1 MLPAGQTDELGAPT
15 TADNTTPLDP
25 SLPTDKP
32 TPEKP
37 EIKSTRRLT
46 QKGTKQILR
55 YPVAEIYDTTDYLQ
69 IKVVRYKTIPVNSG
83 EENKIVGEPGKRRN
97 SNKEESLATI
107 FLPIPSAIQD
117 RNSVSYQNSNIN
129 AIAGTAIGGIKSVM
143 EAGEISLQG
152 FNNVKTEIKD
162 AVVNTFGAAGG
173 GERILDL
180 FTKSLASQAVGVFG
194 GNVTVDQLLA
204 RQDGK
209 IFNPNMEL
217 LFNGPS
223 LRQFAFSFQ
232 MTPRSQTESDAV
244 KSIIRTFKSNMA
256 PQVTTE
262 GSGSLFLKTPNVFE
276 LTYKQGKDSHSFLH
290 QFKQC
295 FLENVSVNY
304 TGAGTYA
311 TYDDGTP
318 VSIIM
323 NLQFKEI
330 EPIYDIDY
338 ENGEGFTTEG
348 VGY

>member
-1 MLPAGQTDELGAPT
+1 MTEKPREVSPPPNPSEQFKPIGRLPPKKV
-15 TADNTTPLDP
+15 
-25 SLPTDKP
+25 PTD
-32 TPEKP
+32 
-37 EIKSTRRLT
+37 
-46 QKGTKQILR
+46 ILR
-55 YPVAEIYDTTDYLQ
+55 YPVAEIQDTTDYLQ
-69 IKVVRYKTIPVNSG
+69 IKVVRYKTVSENSG
-83 EENKIVGEPGKRRN
+83 GSIVGAPGSRRN
-97 SNKEESLATI
+97 SNKESLATI
-107 FLPIPSAIQD
+107 LLPIPSAIQD

-129 AIAGTAIGGIKSVM
+129 AITGAAVEGVQNIMEGGQNMFDAPPLETLTKMKKTITG
-143 EAGEISLQG
+143 A
-152 FNNVKTEIKD
+152 VK
-162 AVVNTFGAAGG
+162 NTFSQAGG
-173 GERILDL
+173 LPVITDL
-180 FTKSLASQAVGVFG
+180 ITKSLASQAVGVFG

-232 MTPRSQTESDAV
+232 MTPRSKTESDKV
-244 KSIIRTFKSNMA
+244 KQIIRTFKLNMA

-262 GSGSLFLKTPNVFE
+262 GSGSGNLFLKTPNVFE
-276 LTYKQGKDSHSFLH
+276 LSYRQGNGPHKFLH

-311 TYDDGTP
+311 TYYDGTP